1 MGMSDTEDHPVPE
14 RDSADFISFLHYL
27 ADVEVLPVRDIIYA
41 VEKPWKY
48 AEEYARFQEGE
59 EA

>member
-1 MGMSDTEDHPVPE
+1 MGMSDTEESNVPDPYGE
-14 RDSADFISFLHYL
+14 DFISFLHYL
-27 ADVEVLPVRDIIYA
+27 ADVEVLSTDEIIYA

-48 AEEYARFQEGE
+48 AKEYARFQEGD